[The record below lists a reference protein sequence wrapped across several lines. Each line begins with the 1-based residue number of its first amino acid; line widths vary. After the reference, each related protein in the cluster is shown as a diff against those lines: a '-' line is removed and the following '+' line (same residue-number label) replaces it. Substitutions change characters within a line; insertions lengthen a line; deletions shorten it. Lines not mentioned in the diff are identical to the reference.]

1 MSSRRTPEN
10 LNMINLGYGHLG
22 IFVPN
27 EIVQCTRLRSQVK
40 QVIRHMRGSL
50 QTQHLTNLQLLQGGL
65 NAPRHSIRSLKRGL
79 SGPPYEVISARRHSV
94 GKSVGLENSE
104 REGGIITWRSLSGV
118 DTR

>member
-1 MSSRRTPEN
+1 
-10 LNMINLGYGHLG
+10 
-22 IFVPN
+22 
-27 EIVQCTRLRSQVK
+27 
-40 QVIRHMRGSL
+40 MRCGL

-94 GKSVGLENSE
+94 GKFIGFENSE

-118 DTR
+118 DTRSKHNGCKANEVVGTLTAICFAFVPFSNDGEPKYFDENKC